1 MIVVFIILI
10 LLMAGCMTGLVYA
23 IKDREVGAALW
34 LGICIGMLIFMEW
47 VVIDANSKN
56 NEALT
61 EYRFP
66 AAHYKLETMVTVKR
80 CTVYVNGVETVGE
93 ERDTTYVL
101 TGIEPIILENNH
113 YDRKIVK

>member
-1 MIVVFIILI
+1 MIAVFVILLLMIVGCV
-10 LLMAGCMTGLVYA
+10 AGVVYA
-23 IKDREVGAALW
+23 IKDREIGAAIW
-34 LGICIGMLIFMEW
+34 LGFLVSLCIFLEIT
-47 VVIDANSKN
+47 ILDAKSKN

-66 AAHYKLETMVTVKR
+66 AAHYKLETVVTVKR

-101 TGIEPIILENNH
+101 TGIEPILLENNH

>member
-1 MIVVFIILI
+1 MNTLSYKTVSVSKEV
-10 LLMAGCMTGLVYA
+10 A
-23 IKDREVGAALW
+23 REQK
-34 LGICIGMLIFMEW
+34 EW